1 MSPPRHH
8 AGPSAPNNLAAIPAE
23 NFEVEETHPKGLMKF
38 RADPVLRRA
47 IRLRAAYEDVDHQD
61 VIVAILT
68 EALAEEIAEVRRR
81 GIVPDP
87 DASGGPKKS
96 SRKKG

>member
-1 MSPPRHH
+1 M
-8 AGPSAPNNLAAIPAE
+8 AEANL
-23 NFEVEETHPKGLMKF
+23 KGTLKF

-47 IRLRAAYEDVDHQD
+47 IKLRAAYEDADLQD

-81 GIVPDP
+81 GLIAGP
-87 DASGGPKKS
+87 DAPGSPKKPP
-96 SRKKG
+96 RK

>member
-1 MSPPRHH
+1 M
-8 AGPSAPNNLAAIPAE
+8 
-23 NFEVEETHPKGLMKF
+23 EETNPKGLMKF

-81 GIVPDP
+81 GLVTDP
-87 DASGGPKKS
+87 NASGGPKKA
-96 SRKKG
+96 SRKKGEGGP

>member
-1 MSPPRHH
+1 M
-8 AGPSAPNNLAAIPAE
+8 
-23 NFEVEETHPKGLMKF
+23 EETNPKGLMKF

-81 GIVPDP
+81 GLVSDSKPP
-87 DASGGPKKS
+87 GEPKKS
-96 SRKKG
+96 TRKRGEDV

>member
-1 MSPPRHH
+1 MDQ
-8 AGPSAPNNLAAIPAE
+8 AN
-23 NFEVEETHPKGLMKF
+23 PKGLLKF

-68 EALAEEIAEVRRR
+68 AALAEEISEVRRR
-81 GIVPDP
+81 GLVADP
-87 DASGGPKKS
+87 DASGGPKKA
-96 SRKKG
+96 SRKKGKGAD

>member
-1 MSPPRHH
+1 M
-8 AGPSAPNNLAAIPAE
+8 
-23 NFEVEETHPKGLMKF
+23 EETNPKGLMKF

-68 EALAEEIAEVRRR
+68 EALAEEIAEVLRRDS
-81 GIVPDP
+81 VTDP
-87 DASGGPKKS
+87 DAAGGPKKA
-96 SRKKG
+96 SRKKGEGGA

>member
-1 MSPPRHH
+1 MEEANPR
-8 AGPSAPNNLAAIPAE
+8 
-23 NFEVEETHPKGLMKF
+23 GLMKF

-81 GIVPDP
+81 GIVPDTN
-87 DASGGPKKS
+87 ASGGPKKT
-96 SRKKG
+96 SRKKGEGGA

>member
-1 MSPPRHH
+1 MDQANARD
-8 AGPSAPNNLAAIPAE
+8 L
-23 NFEVEETHPKGLMKF
+23 VKF

-47 IRLRAAYEDVDHQD
+47 IKVRAAYEDVDLQD

-81 GIVPDP
+81 DLVADSDDP
-87 DASGGPKKS
+87 GKSKKPA
-96 SRKKG
+96 RKKGEGGGCYGYGG